1 MSTLTDDLMKQ
12 LHFISEASNNF
23 MHQNKQRLSGQQRV
37 LAILRLED
45 GLSQRYLTEVLDLR
59 PSSVAELLK
68 KLETNGDITR
78 KEDDNDKRT
87 KLVYLTEAGRK
98 KADKNASLKDEDY
111 SETFFSGLNED
122 EKQSFSDNLTKIANG
137 WDDDFKQQADKFVDP
152 MDRMQQMQ
160 KVHETMM
167 EKFGNQWRDMSPE
180 DMRHQMHKEMRK
192 AMKNG
197 DIPEGY
203 GMGMGF
209 MPGMMGRDCGHRG
222 HGHRKPNN
230 FRF

>member
-1 MSTLTDDLMKQ
+1 MSKLTDDLMKQ
-12 LHFISEASNNF
+12 LHFISEASNNY

-68 KLETNGDITR
+68 KLETSGDIIR

-87 KLVYLTEAGRK
+87 KLVYLTDAGRE

-111 SETFFSGLNED
+111 SETFFAGLDDN
-122 EKQSFSDNLTKIANG
+122 EKQTFSDNLSKIANG
-137 WDDDFKQQADKFVDP
+137 WDDDFKQQANKFVDP

-167 EKFGNQWRDMSPE
+167 AKFGDDWQDMSPE
-180 DMRHQMHKEMRK
+180 DMRHQMRKEMRK

-197 DIPEGY
+197 EMPD
-203 GMGMGF
+203 GMGF
-209 MPGMMGRDCGHRG
+209 MPGMMMDHGCRNHMG
-222 HGHRKPNN
+222 HGDHRTRN